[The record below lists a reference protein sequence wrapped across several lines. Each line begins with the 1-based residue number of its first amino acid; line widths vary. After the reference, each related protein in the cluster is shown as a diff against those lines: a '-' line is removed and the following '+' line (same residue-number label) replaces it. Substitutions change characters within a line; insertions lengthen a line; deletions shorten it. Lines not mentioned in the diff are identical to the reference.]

1 LWLLVGG
8 LKPPIVVEN
17 QKTGERRAG
26 VRFEHLES
34 QYGIDLEWQPAEMP
48 D

>member
-1 LWLLVGG
+1 VVGS

-26 VRFEHLES
+26 VPFQKLES
-34 QYGIDLEWQPAEMP
+34 EYGIDLEWRPAEMP

>member
-1 LWLLVGG
+1 VVGS
-8 LKPPIVVEN
+8 LEPPIVVEN

-26 VRFEHLES
+26 VSFQKLES
-34 QYGIDLEWQPAEMP
+34 EYGIDLAWSPAQMP